1 MRILFLTQVLPYP
14 LDAGPKI
21 RAYYTLRHLGGQHE
35 VVLLSFRRDTDPPE
49 AIEKLRE
56 ICRAVYAVPIRRS
69 ALEDAWH
76 GFRSLLSGEPF
87 LISRDRNSEMRQAVR
102 RIVEKKG
109 PFDAIHADQLWM
121 APYAVLARRQMPNAA
136 QVRMIL
142 DQHNA
147 VFQIPKRMAQGERNY
162 LKRGI
167 LKLESHKL
175 AKYEIRACAKCDH
188 VVFVSE
194 QDQSALRRYGLPDSV
209 AGRQTVI
216 PISVD
221 PAHSMLPVA
230 KDAPPRVTFM
240 GGLHWPPNAEG
251 VEWFT
256 SQVWSL
262 VRASVPEAIFTLIGK
277 FPSAK
282 SVKPMKSIDVTGYL
296 NDPDPYLNETRVFVV
311 PLQSGG
317 GMRVKILDAWSRSL
331 PVVSTTIGA
340 EGLRAHHGKNLLLA
354 DTPDEFAKAIISLL
368 LDSRLAASIASEGRN
383 TVETYYDWKRVY
395 PLWDKVYGCESSLL
409 PHTRPA

>member
-21 RAYYTLRHLGGQHE
+21 RAYYTLRHLASQHE
-35 VVLLSFRRDTDPPE
+35 IVLLSFRRQADPPE
-49 AIEKLRE
+49 AIAKLSE

-69 ALEDAWH
+69 ALGDAWH
-76 GFRSLLSGEPF
+76 GFLSLLNGEPF
-87 LISRDRNSEMRQAVR
+87 LISRDRNIEMRQAVR
-102 RIVEKKG
+102 WVVKEEG

-121 APYAVLARRQMPNAA
+121 APYAAFARSQLPNPG

-147 VFQIPKRMAQGERNY
+147 VFQIPRRMAQGERNY
-162 LKRGI
+162 LKREI
-167 LKLESHKL
+167 LKLESRKL
-175 AKYEIRACAKCDH
+175 AKYEIRTCAECDH

-194 QDQSALRRYGLPDSV
+194 QDQSALRQYGLPESIPS
-209 AGRQTVI
+209 RQTVI

-221 PAHSMLPVA
+221 TEHLRMPMA

-256 SQVWSL
+256 KQVWSL
-262 VRASVPEAIFTLIGK
+262 VRTSVPEAIFTLIGK
-277 FPSAK
+277 LPPGK
-282 SVKPMKSIDVTGYL
+282 SLKPRESIEVTGYL
-296 NDPDPYLNETRVFVV
+296 NDPDPYLKETRVFVV

-340 EGLRAHHGKNLLLA
+340 EGLRAHHGKNILLA
-354 DTPDEFAKAIISLL
+354 DTPEEFAKAVNSLL
-368 LDSRLAASIASEGRN
+368 LDSRLAASIASEGRS
-383 TVETYYDWKRVY
+383 TVETHYDWKRVY
-395 PLWDKVYGCESSLL
+395 SLWDEVYG
-409 PHTRPA
+409 